1 MRCPHC
7 NFDNVTGVTVCQ
19 VCGTPLGGVT
29 CPRCGSKNPTD
40 YRFCGF
46 CGYSLAAGTA
56 DPGIEAAAPEPARA
70 TPPPP
75 PQPTPQPT
83 PQPSP
88 PSVPSGTST
97 VALIG
102 FGAILSLAAASYPWY
117 AFGAAVDQEATLSGL
132 LGAGWQWFP
141 GAPLALIAVSAVTST
156 LVSLVRGWSRVR
168 PAMAVGSGLVT
179 LFSATWLGEG
189 FVRTQSDVTAAS
201 FPATGA
207 VLATIGG
214 IVLITVGLWSYQ
226 QLRAK

>member
-1 MRCPHC
+1 MRCTHC

-19 VCGTPLGGVT
+19 VCGTPLPGVT

-46 CGYSLAAGTA
+46 CGYSLAAGT
-56 DPGIEAAAPEPARA
+56 PSPNIEAAAPGPARA

-75 PQPTPQPT
+75 PAPQPT
-83 PQPSP
+83 PPPSP
-88 PSVPSGTST
+88 PSTPSGTSS

-117 AFGAAVDQEATLSGL
+117 AFGAAVDQETTLSGL
-132 LGAGWQWFP
+132 LGAGWKWFP

-156 LVSLVRGWSRVR
+156 LASLVRGWSRAR
-168 PAMAVGSGLVT
+168 PAMAIGSGLVT

-189 FVRTQSDVTAAS
+189 FIGTQSDVTGAS

-214 IVLITVGLWSYQ
+214 IVVITVGLWSYQ
-226 QLRAK
+226 QLHTK